1 MFYLGAVED
10 SVRIHDLI
18 LNNLDKIDS
27 IIVTMDSH
35 YHLHI
40 AHSIAW
46 EKGPK
51 FPNHPINSPKA
62 ASVATSFFR
71 NDSKITTAVFDR
83 SQPKNEKKIL
93 EPIVPRTKSTN
104 GVNHKSGGKYSMN
117 CPVPGELSTAKQYV
131 SQSKLTSDRQTITK
145 TNDLVNHQKS
155 DSKQYRAY
163 DETKEE
169 LKASDRDARVESNG
183 KSQTRHPK
191 TFTVITHSDIENGI
205 WIPVTN
211 SQDSDKSN
219 PTPSLEWCKH
229 YTKELENQG
238 NKSKTIL
245 SSLFCI

>member
-71 NDSKITTAVFDR
+71 NDSKITTAVFDG

-93 EPIVPRTKSTN
+93 EPIVPRTN
-104 GVNHKSGGKYSMN
+104 GVKYSMN

-145 TNDLVNHQKS
+145 TND
-155 DSKQYRAY
+155 
-163 DETKEE
+163 
-169 LKASDRDARVESNG
+169 
-183 KSQTRHPK
+183 
-191 TFTVITHSDIENGI
+191 
-205 WIPVTN
+205 
-211 SQDSDKSN
+211 
-219 PTPSLEWCKH
+219 
-229 YTKELENQG
+229 
-238 NKSKTIL
+238 
-245 SSLFCI
+245 